1 MTTYS
6 IAPGITYKHM
16 HVSTKLQTDM
26 FAPKPSAYSSSI
38 YSVNVS
44 NIRLGMTDLILSLGL
59 GEYLNKLHPFLPIV
73 QHGNKSYGG
82 F

>member
-1 MTTYS
+1 MCLLNCRR
-6 IAPGITYKHM
+6 ICLP
-16 HVSTKLQTDM
+16 LL
-26 FAPKPSAYSSSI
+26 PKPSAYSSSI

-44 NIRLGMTDLILSLGL
+44 NIRLGITDLILSLGL